1 MHVWSNAVLWL
12 LLQGM
17 DDGNGCFPFMLY
29 WLEIQQ
35 MALQLAGGKPG
46 PEAKAAA
53 LQLLEKVPHSAVIA
67 R

>member
-1 MHVWSNAVLWL
+1 MI
-12 LLQGM
+12 
-17 DDGNGCFPFMLY
+17 Y

-46 PEAKAAA
+46 PAAKAAA
-53 LQLLEKVPHSAVIA
+53 LELMEKLPHSAVIA